1 MPCLCFTETWKC
13 EGVRW
18 SFDLFV
24 GLLARVYY
32 LREHIAVLKSENLY
46 ERNASEII
54 AIVVEA
60 L

>member
-1 MPCLCFTETWKC
+1 M
-13 EGVRW
+13 
-18 SFDLFV
+18 FV